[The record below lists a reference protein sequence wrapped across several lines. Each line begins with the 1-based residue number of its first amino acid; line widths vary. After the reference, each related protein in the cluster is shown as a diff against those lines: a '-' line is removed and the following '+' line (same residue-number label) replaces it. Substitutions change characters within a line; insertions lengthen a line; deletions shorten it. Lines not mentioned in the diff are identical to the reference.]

1 MSRLSRDKK
10 RAQHPTPQP
19 AVGAAPI
26 EVHVPGD
33 AAPGTGSAWV
43 GGVQVTAAP
52 GQEVQQAVLDHLH
65 HLALTTG
72 HPVLATIHDER
83 IGYVVPLHIAPDG
96 SSDFTTEPVRMAPPA
111 GAVAGAGVL
120 DGGLGGPGAPGARG
134 VPGAPDAPDV
144 QDAADAPG
152 ELRVP
157 GAPGL
162 PGAPGVSEAPWA
174 AQTPTGAQD
183 VREAREARDVPG
195 AEGVRGLPEGSA
207 SFAGRGADV
216 RPQWAHYDVEPMSEA
231 EAPRDAATAQG
242 AAPAQG
248 GEPLRDEVPTFRMRV
263 VGDEAPVANEP
274 PVGSEAAPTFALRA
288 LSDAPQAP
296 APGTVVPPTGEFGP
310 PPVMDTPPASPDPLP
325 SPGPMS
331 PPGPM
336 PTPPPI
342 SFPDPAPLPTTDS
355 TPTPTSTPTTRRP
368 ESTRTPVP
376 LPTPLP
382 DDLDAAPKAPTPPRG
397 FDAVAEAV
405 LGDELLTS
413 PGDSSVPALLA
424 EPMGRISEAVKA
436 GRTDAAAE
444 LAERTVAEASE
455 ALGPEHPEVLRLREL
470 AAYIAYLA
478 GDPAHAFR
486 VSLDLAHIHHR
497 TREAESAYGNIQ
509 SAATAWRAV
518 RDPRQG
524 LDLGHALIELWDELA
539 AEDGPAADDRERLEA
554 AHARMDRLTER
565 ARTDS

>member
-10 RAQHPTPQP
+10 RAQHPIPRP

-96 SSDFTTEPVRMAPPA
+96 SSDFTTEPVRMAPP
-111 GAVAGAGVL
+111 V
-120 DGGLGGPGAPGARG
+120 GAR
-134 VPGAPDAPDV
+134 DV
-144 QDAADAPG
+144 
-152 ELRVP
+152 
-157 GAPGL
+157 
-162 PGAPGVSEAPWA
+162 
-174 AQTPTGAQD
+174 
-183 VREAREARDVPG
+183 REARDVPG
-195 AEGVRGLPEGSA
+195 AEGVGGLPEGSA
-207 SFAGRGADV
+207 SFRGRAADV
-216 RPQWAHYDVEPMSEA
+216 RPQWAHYDVEPVSDA
-231 EAPRDAATAQG
+231 EAPREQD

-248 GEPLRDEVPTFRMRV
+248 GEPVRDEVPTFRMRV
-263 VGDEAPVANEP
+263 VGDEV
-274 PVGSEAAPTFALRA
+274 APTFALRA

-310 PPVMDTPPASPDPLP
+310 PPVMDTPPASPAPLP

-336 PTPPPI
+336 PTPPPAPAPV

-355 TPTPTSTPTTRRP
+355 TPTPTST
-368 ESTRTPVP
+368 RTPAP

-413 PGDSSVPALLA
+413 PGDSSVPAVLA

-524 LDLGHALIELWDELA
+524 LDLGRALIELWDELA

-554 AHARMDRLTER
+554 AHARMNRLTER